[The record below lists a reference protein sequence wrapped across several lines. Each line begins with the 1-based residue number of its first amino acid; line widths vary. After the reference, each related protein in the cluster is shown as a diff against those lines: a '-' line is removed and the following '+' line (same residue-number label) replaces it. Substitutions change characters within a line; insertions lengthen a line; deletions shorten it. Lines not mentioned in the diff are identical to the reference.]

1 MGADY
6 VFTSAYVRSLE
17 RNMLRAEQFR
27 SMLAS
32 NNMDE
37 ICSTIQNAGYGSES
51 DPFTADNYQRLTSQA
66 KRSWINDLIAL
77 CDDFDGIKAFVYMY
91 DYHNIKV
98 LLKSEALGTDAS
110 DLLVDTG
117 VFYADDMVDAV
128 RNRKGNIVT
137 PHMYEAILEAAET
150 LARTGDP
157 QYVDTICDKYCF
169 LDMNEAAD
177 STGNEFIKGFLRL
190 YTDTINIM
198 TYLRVKAVGGSWTY
212 FREVF
217 VPGGNVDELAFAKVT
232 EADVATFAKAFES
245 ANLGEAVAVGR
256 EHYEKTGDFSIL
268 EKMCDDALIDYVS
281 SAKIISYGSEVVLAY
296 LYAKHIEA
304 KNIRILMG
312 GKLAGIAP
320 ELIAE
325 RIRKTYE

>member
-1 MGADY
+1 
-6 VFTSAYVRSLE
+6 
-17 RNMLRAEQFR
+17 
-27 SMLAS
+27 
-32 NNMDE
+32 
-37 ICSTIQNAGYGSES
+37 
-51 DPFTADNYQRLTSQA
+51 
-66 KRSWINDLIAL
+66 
-77 CDDFDGIKAFVYMY
+77 
-91 DYHNIKV
+91 
-98 LLKSEALGTDAS
+98 
-110 DLLVDTG
+110 
-117 VFYADDMVDAV
+117 
-128 RNRKGNIVT
+128 
-137 PHMYEAILEAAET
+137 MYEAILEAAET

-217 VPGGNVDELAFAKVT
+217 VPGGNVDELAFARVT

-281 SAKIISYGSEVVLAY
+281 GAKIISYGPEVVLAY